1 MKTAKN
7 KPEKSAL
14 GLSSIGPELASLR
27 VLAGD
32 EMMAQALEI
41 ARERLKLTPE
51 KLALMI
57 LRAVA
62 PDEIIGE
69 GEEAIVRGV
78 SAPTLRGMKEREEIP
93 RVVNG

>member
-1 MKTAKN
+1 MSAAK
-7 KPEKSAL
+7 KPKAAAM

-27 VLAGD
+27 AIAGD
-32 EMMAQALEI
+32 EMMALAMAI
-41 ARERLKLTPE
+41 ARDRLKLTPE

-57 LRAVA
+57 LRTVA
-62 PDEIIGE
+62 RDEILGE

-78 SAPTLRGMKEREEIP
+78 SAPTLRNMKDRQEIP